1 MHRRGQKGGEK
12 ELPEHQT
19 TVSQQYKLYE
29 RDQGISIREKTG
41 ILSPPIHR
49 PEAHKTSG
57 GRPCILHSK
66 QKRTVRKKA
75 AILLENPETAHVM
88 GTGKRWMGEF
98 HAVTV
103 LSGGRTQAVH
113 TSAADISKVQP
124 KGMAAAAGRRG
135 ARTGRMSGQT
145 RHSSTESGD
154 SSILIVRTNS
164 DPYICSKTEKNR

>member
-75 AILLENPETAHVM
+75 AILLEKPRN
-88 GTGKRWMGEF
+88 
-98 HAVTV
+98 
-103 LSGGRTQAVH
+103 
-113 TSAADISKVQP
+113 SACNGHWKEMD
-124 KGMAAAAGRRG
+124 G
-135 ARTGRMSGQT
+135 
-145 RHSSTESGD
+145 
-154 SSILIVRTNS
+154 
-164 DPYICSKTEKNR
+164 